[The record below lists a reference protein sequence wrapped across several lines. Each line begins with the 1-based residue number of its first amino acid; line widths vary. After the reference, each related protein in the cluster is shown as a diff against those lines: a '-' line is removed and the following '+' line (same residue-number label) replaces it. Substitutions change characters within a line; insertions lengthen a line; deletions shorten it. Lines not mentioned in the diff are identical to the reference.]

1 MNRTTVSIV
10 LAASC
15 LLVACG
21 NKGELFLETDQ
32 AIADE
37 IKQLDESL
45 DELDKE
51 PTVPTSN
58 VSETDI
64 DADQAAEPLDDAGE
78 TADAD
83 DAEEA
88 IKKAKKK
95 ADELLKAAE

>member
-64 DADQAAEPLDDAGE
+64 DADPAAEQLDDAGE
-78 TADAD
+78 TADD